1 MYKDFLVPVLGNDIP
16 ATAIDVACDLAGSM
30 QARVAALVGASL
42 VLPNAAVWAYYPEG
56 FRETMKDAAEATVA
70 AAADAV
76 KRRLEHAAAV
86 RGVENE
92 VRRCTTLWLTT
103 AEMAAMCARYTD
115 LTVLGRGDLPDDQ
128 EKRLFAGLLAGSGRP
143 LLLVPHGAG
152 AVSGHAVVAWKATR
166 EAARALHDAMP
177 LLRKAGSVDL
187 LMVEGE
193 RDNGTSNVEDDLAL
207 AHFARHG
214 IAARL
219 ARLDLEGESAGTR
232 ILEHAARS
240 GASLVVAGGYSHS
253 RAREQVFGGV
263 TRDLFEH
270 ASCAVLF
277 SH

>member
-1 MYKDFLVPVLGNDIP
+1 
-16 ATAIDVACDLAGSM
+16 
-30 QARVAALVGASL
+30 VAALVGASL

-56 FRETMKDAAEATVA
+56 FHETMKEAAEATVA

-76 KRRLEHAAAV
+76 GRRLAHAAAV
-86 RGVENE
+86 GGVESE

-103 AEMAAMCARYTD
+103 AELAALCARYAD
-115 LTVLGRGDLPDDQ
+115 LTVLGRGEPLDDQ
-128 EKRLFAGLLAGSGRP
+128 DRRLFAALLAGSGRP
-143 LLLVPHGAG
+143 VLLVPDGAG
-152 AVSGHAVVAWKATR
+152 AVGGHAVVAWKPSR
-166 EAARALHDAMP
+166 EAARALHDALP

-193 RDNGTSNVEDDLAL
+193 RGGGNSNVEDDLML
-207 AHFARHG
+207 AHLARHG

-219 ARLDLEGESAGTR
+219 ARPDPDGASAGTR

-240 GASLVVAGGYSHS
+240 GASRIGAGGYSHS
-253 RAREQVFGGV
+253 RAREQVFGGA
-263 TRDLFEH
+263 TRTLFEH